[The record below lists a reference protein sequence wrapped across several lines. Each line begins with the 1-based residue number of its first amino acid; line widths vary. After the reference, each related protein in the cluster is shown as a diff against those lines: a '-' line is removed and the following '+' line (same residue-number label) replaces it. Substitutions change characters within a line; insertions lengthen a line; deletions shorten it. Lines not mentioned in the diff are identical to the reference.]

1 MAVVCRLLDDA
12 DRYERTVS
20 GWVDVPRPGL
30 LRFSTRQND
39 HRSSVDV
46 SLDATPSPAFDV
58 ARAAGTWRSPEPGGG
73 RQDLTDRLSRL
84 AGLQL
89 VPGFRRR
96 VVEIL
101 GPEDARTPFVA
112 DAVIEAARLSRQVT
126 QLEERE
132 VPAEPTPLDLRRL
145 DLMAWPEFADMCFTY
160 SAASSA
166 LFGDPA
172 VRVPASLDMYIP
184 RSGTRFAFHRYK
196 RAAVELSGGVLK
208 LYQSMFDQVH
218 GFELWYDVDV
228 KTRRILRARS
238 LTPRLPYMGICD
250 QAQGRQQALVGLA
263 LDERW
268 PVTLREA
275 TAGSHGCFQLADL
288 TADLFRLLS
297 LE

>member
-12 DRYERTVS
+12 NRYERTVS
-20 GWVDVPRPGL
+20 GWVGVPAPGL
-30 LRFSTRQND
+30 LRLSTRQSD

-58 ARAAGTWRSPEPGGG
+58 ARAAGTWGSPEPGGG
-73 RQDLTDRLSRL
+73 RQDLSDRLSRL
-84 AGLQL
+84 AGLRL

-96 VVEIL
+96 VVEAL
-101 GPEDARTPFVA
+101 GPDEAWTPFVA
-112 DAVIEAARLSRQVT
+112 DAVVEAARLSRQVT
-126 QLEERE
+126 RVDERQ
-132 VPAEPTPLDLRRL
+132 VPAEPTPRDLRQLDLA
-145 DLMAWPEFADMCFTY
+145 AWPEFADMCFTY
-160 SAASSA
+160 SPASTA
-166 LFGDPA
+166 LFDGPD
-172 VRVPASLDMYIP
+172 VRVPASLDMYVP
-184 RSGTRFAFHRYK
+184 RPGTRFAFHRYK
-196 RAAVELSGGVLK
+196 RASVELSGGMLR

-228 KTRRILRARS
+228 ETRRILRARS

-250 QAQGRQQALVGLA
+250 QVQGRHQALVGLT
-263 LDERW
+263 LDARW
-268 PVTLREA
+268 PVALREA

>member
-12 DRYERTVS
+12 NRYERTVS
-20 GWVDVPRPGL
+20 GWVDVLAPGL
-30 LRFSTRQND
+30 LRLGTRQSD

-58 ARAAGTWRSPEPGGG
+58 ARAAGTWRSPEPGGD
-73 RQDLTDRLSRL
+73 RQDLSDRLSRL

-96 VVEIL
+96 VVEAL
-101 GPEDARTPFVA
+101 GPEDPRTPFVT

-126 QLEERE
+126 QVDERQ
-132 VPAEPTPLDLRRL
+132 VPAKPTPRDLRQLDLA
-145 DLMAWPEFADMCFTY
+145 AWPEFADMCFTY
-160 SAASSA
+160 SPASSA
-166 LFGDPA
+166 LFDGPD
-172 VRVPASLDMYIP
+172 VRVPASLDMYVP
-184 RSGTRFAFHRYK
+184 RPGTRFAFHRYK
-196 RAAVELSGGVLK
+196 RAAVELSGGVLR

-228 KTRRILRARS
+228 ETRRILRARS

-250 QAQGRQQALVGLA
+250 QVQGRHQALVGLA

-268 PVTLREA
+268 PVTMREA